1 MKETDMI
8 DEQTHTYHT
17 FAYFAGDAQIRI
29 DVWYYPEKRITIN
42 ILHVDKN
49 SAVAQLCRKDIS
61 NIYFSDNREKIEEYV
76 VNLAE
81 ESLRDLLK
89 ALPVNRRNL
98 NDKKVLSKDV
108 WLGSMGFNFAIFDCA
123 DVWQMS
129 CFAGNTDNTLELNAD
144 VMVINEVIS
153 KHKCA
158 TKELAMNELLT
169 RFKIECL
176 GMLSD
181 FEIANMIG

>member
-1 MKETDMI
+1 MEK
-8 DEQTHTYHT
+8 HHSYYT
-17 FAYFAGDAQIRI
+17 FPYYAGDAQIRI
-29 DVWYYPEKRITIN
+29 DVWYYPEKRITVN

-49 SAVAQLCRKDIS
+49 SAVSQLYREDIS
-61 NIYFSDNREKIEEYV
+61 NVYFSDNREKIEEYV
-76 VNLAE
+76 IHLAE
-81 ESLRDLLK
+81 KSLRDLLK
-89 ALPVNRRNL
+89 ALPINGRNL
-98 NDKKVLSKDV
+98 NDKKVMSKEI
-108 WLGSMGFNFAIFDCA
+108 WLGSMGFELAIFDCA

-129 CFAGNTDNTLELNAD
+129 CIAGNTDDALELNTD
-144 VMVINEVIS
+144 VMVIYEVIS
-153 KHKCA
+153 KNKCA

>member
-1 MKETDMI
+1 METH
-8 DEQTHTYHT
+8 HTYYT
-17 FAYFAGDAQIRI
+17 FPYFAGDAQVRI
-29 DVWYYPEKRITIN
+29 DVWYYPEKRMTVN

-49 SAVAQLCRKDIS
+49 SAVSQLYREDIS

-76 VNLAE
+76 VHLAE
-81 ESLRDLLK
+81 QSLRDLLK
-89 ALPVNRRNL
+89 TLPINRRNL
-98 NDKKVLSKDV
+98 NDKKVLSKEI
-108 WLGSMGFNFAIFDCA
+108 WFGSMGFNFSIFDCA
-123 DVWQMS
+123 DVWQMA
-129 CFAGNTDNTLELNAD
+129 CFAGNTDDTLELNAD

-153 KHKCA
+153 KHKCS

-169 RFKIECL
+169 RFKIEAL